1 VLVAAVAVEGESEKD
16 LEAGVA
22 EVRQRVL
29 PSCVLSSHP
38 YLMDTVLKLLLMP
51 WVCFPCG
58 GFPNPSSFPAA
69 RVRAAER
76 GPPHRPRE
84 DGLTHPAATPRTNLA
99 AAFGLLSRHSKPLFQ
114 PARGWRAAGCAA
126 YLFNTRCAEPTGVV
140 GQEGELAD
148 SEVPDLAPQL
158 PETYQPELIAA
169 YFAANRGQVG
179 DLHPVRKWTW
189 WAYTGGGNAL
199 AFKLPQVVHQAV
211 SLNTVP
217 CYARHRG
224 NSACITIQIQ
234 PEC

>member
-1 VLVAAVAVEGESEKD
+1 L
-16 LEAGVA
+16 
-22 EVRQRVL
+22 
-29 PSCVLSSHP
+29 
-38 YLMDTVLKLLLMP
+38 
-51 WVCFPCG
+51 
-58 GFPNPSSFPAA
+58 
-69 RVRAAER
+69 
-76 GPPHRPRE
+76 
-84 DGLTHPAATPRTNLA
+84 
-99 AAFGLLSRHSKPLFQ
+99 
-114 PARGWRAAGCAA
+114 
-126 YLFNTRCAEPTGVV
+126 NTRCAEPTGVV

>member
-1 VLVAAVAVEGESEKD
+1 MAALSRVGAVRYGGNGVCVRVTASCSARSWSKPGARPSAGWATHRASPPPPPRIGAVLRWRRGRVLVAAVAVEGESEKD

-38 YLMDTVLKLLLMP
+38 YLMDTVLKLLLLP

-126 YLFNTRCAEPTGVV
+126 YLE
-140 GQEGELAD
+140 
-148 SEVPDLAPQL
+148 
-158 PETYQPELIAA
+158 
-169 YFAANRGQVG
+169 
-179 DLHPVRKWTW
+179 HPVR
-189 WAYTGGGNAL
+189 
-199 AFKLPQVVHQAV
+199 
-211 SLNTVP
+211 
-217 CYARHRG
+217 
-224 NSACITIQIQ
+224 
-234 PEC
+234 